1 MIVCFFLGRNAA
13 STGES
18 CEFCPCVYVFVF
30 FVCVFMF
37 VFFLFTV
44 YKFVSENEPILQIK
58 GSANLLN
65 KITFSGEDV
74 EFLLQRQ
81 HALEV

>member
-1 MIVCFFLGRNAA
+1 MPPLPEKAVSSVRVFMF
-13 STGES
+13 
-18 CEFCPCVYVFVF
+18 FVF
-30 FVCVFMF
+30 FCLYVYVC

>member
-1 MIVCFFLGRNAA
+1 MSSVRVFMFCFFL
-13 STGES
+13 
-18 CEFCPCVYVFVF
+18 
-30 FVCVFMF
+30 FVCLCLCVF
-37 VFFLFTV
+37 LLTV

>member
-1 MIVCFFLGRNAA
+1 MSSVRVFMFL
-13 STGES
+13 
-18 CEFCPCVYVFVF
+18 FF

-37 VFFLFTV
+37 VCFLLTV

>member
-1 MIVCFFLGRNAA
+1 MCLCLCFFL
-13 STGES
+13 
-18 CEFCPCVYVFVF
+18 
-30 FVCVFMF
+30 FVCLCLC
-37 VFFLFTV
+37 FFLFTV